1 MPRALMPAGAKLRIA
16 QVAPLYER
24 VPPKLYGG
32 TERIVSWLTEE
43 LVRQGHEVTLFASG
57 DSLTRARLVPGCA
70 RALRLD
76 PTRPCA
82 PALHALMVER
92 VFQRCAD
99 FDVIHLH
106 IDGTP
111 LSLARRSATASL
123 TTLHGRLDLP
133 GLDALYREFSDHPLV
148 SISDAQRAPLS
159 WASWAATIHH
169 GLPPDLLAPR
179 TAPGRYF
186 AFLGRISPEKRVD
199 RAIEI
204 ARRTGIPLQIAAKV
218 DDNDRDYYESRIRP
232 LIDGSLVRYI
242 GEIGEHEK
250 SAFLGEA
257 IALLFLIDWPEP
269 FGLAMIEAMACGTPV
284 IAWRCGSVPEVVEHG
299 VTGYIVDDPGQAV
312 SCARAAATLD
322 RRRCREAFLQRFS
335 VERMARDYSALY
347 HRLAAQR
354 SWRRA

>member
-1 MPRALMPAGAKLRIA
+1 MPRALRPAGAKLRIA

-57 DSLTRARLVPGCA
+57 DSLTGARLVPGCSS
-70 RALRLD
+70 ALRLD
-76 PTRPCA
+76 PARPCA

-106 IDGTP
+106 IDGSP
-111 LSLARRSATASL
+111 LSLARRSTTASL

-148 SISDAQRAPLS
+148 SISDAQRAPLP

-169 GLPPDLLAPR
+169 GLPADLLVPR

-199 RAIEI
+199 RAIEV

-218 DDNDRDYYESRIRP
+218 DENDRDYYESRIRP
-232 LIDGSLVRYI
+232 LIDGSLVRYV

-250 SAFLGEA
+250 SAFLGDA

-284 IAWRCGSVPEVVEHG
+284 IAWRCGSVPEVLEHG
-299 VTGYIVDDPGQAV
+299 VTGYVVDHPEQAV
-312 SCARAAATLD
+312 SCARAAAALD

-335 VERMARDYSALY
+335 VERMARDYGALY

-354 SWRRA
+354 TWRRA